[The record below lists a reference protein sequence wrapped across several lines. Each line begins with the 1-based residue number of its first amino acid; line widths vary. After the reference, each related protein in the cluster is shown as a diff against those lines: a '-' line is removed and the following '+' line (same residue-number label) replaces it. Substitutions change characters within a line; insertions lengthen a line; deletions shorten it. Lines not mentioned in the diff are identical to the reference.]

1 MLKANTNIA
10 DKCCRELNFYVYCN
24 TFENFNY
31 PGFKKIDF
39 NTCKSRFS
47 HLLNYN
53 SNVFA
58 APEDGVYSFIAG
70 ARVTGVSEGYAG
82 LGLFINDKLHTMMDY
97 VSSEGGMFFIQGSAS
112 LYLSA
117 GDNVDLRSV
126 STPDSSC
133 YLFAGTTAAFIWFSG
148 FMILKV

>member
-1 MLKANTNIA
+1 MLQEISHIEN
-10 DKCCRELNFYVYCN
+10 KCCRELNFYVYCN
-24 TFENFNY
+24 SYENFNQ

-39 NTCKSRFS
+39 NTCKSKFS
-47 HLLNYN
+47 HLLNYS

-58 APEDGVYSFIAG
+58 TPENGVYSFAAG

-97 VSSEGGMFFIQGSAS
+97 TSSEGGMFFIQGTAS
-112 LYLSA
+112 LYLSG
-117 GDNVDLRSV
+117 GDRVDLRSV

-133 YLFAGTTAAFIWFSG
+133 YLFAKTTASFIWFSG
-148 FMILKV
+148 FLILKD